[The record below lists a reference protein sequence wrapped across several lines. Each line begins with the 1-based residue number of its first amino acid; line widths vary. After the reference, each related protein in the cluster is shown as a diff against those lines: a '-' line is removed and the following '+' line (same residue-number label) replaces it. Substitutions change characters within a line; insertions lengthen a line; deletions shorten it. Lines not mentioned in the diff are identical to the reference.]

1 MMTHIEA
8 FILGL
13 VQGLTEFLPVS
24 SSGHTA
30 ILQKFFGINAD
41 NISITIVAHLG
52 SLMAILFYY
61 RHEFI
66 KILKDLFKSRTSI
79 LVNPTI
85 RLICLVVVATIPAA
99 IVGIG
104 FRSTFDALFQSTS
117 WIGSFFLF
125 TSVVLFISQL
135 KSTDNHSMTTNTE
148 HISHEIT
155 YTQAFLIGL
164 SQAVAICPGIS
175 RAGMTIT
182 TGLFVGLKKQNAA
195 FFSFLIS
202 VPAILGATILDLK
215 HISEMQASGSLIT
228 LFFSSLV
235 FGFVG
240 LFGVIFVLQRGKLH
254 YFSYYLFPLGIFVL
268 MYFK

>member
-1 MMTHIEA
+1 MNHFEA

-30 ILQKFFGINAD
+30 VLQKFFEINSD

-52 SLMAILFYY
+52 SLIAILFYY
-61 RHEFI
+61 RNEFK
-66 KILKDLFKSRTSI
+66 KILKDLFRSRTSL
-79 LVNPTI
+79 LVNPTV
-85 RLICLVVVATIPAA
+85 RLISLVVVASIPAA
-99 IVGIG
+99 FVGIL
-104 FRSTFDALFQSTS
+104 FRETFETLFQSYS
-117 WIGSFFLF
+117 WIGAFFLF
-125 TSVVLFISQL
+125 TSFVLFLSKK
-135 KSTDNHSMTTNTE
+135 KSTDYASMNTNTE
-148 HISHEIT
+148 YISHQIT
-155 YTQAFLIGL
+155 YTQAFLIGI

-182 TGLFVGLKKQNAA
+182 AGLFVGLKKQNAA

-202 VPAILGATILDLK
+202 IPAILGATILDLK
-215 HISEMQASGSLIT
+215 YISEIQASGSLIT
-228 LFFSSLV
+228 LFISSLF

-254 YFSYYLFPLGIFVL
+254 YFSFYLLPLGLYVL
-268 MYFK
+268 FYLS